1 MFKIVNSDVKT
12 RIKGEIAR
20 RKLEEGLEKRSV
32 RTWRFFAIS
41 AAILLLSVA
50 VYCICFLFKTPF
62 VQNMTPNQLASYQVI
77 STFEFTYTSEILT
90 NSKRKQAAER
100 VAPSYMISKK
110 PIERLKADIL
120 HLENILNLNQ
130 SEYDEIRHGEVEADM
145 SAFLERISQ
154 NLRDSTS
161 LKISPDDLRL
171 IYRDSD
177 AKNRRH
183 YFNLGTFNAEEII
196 SRGIYADDDQIF
208 SNKSEG
214 GTLEPEI
221 QGEVGIS
228 KIRNESRARKELL
241 RRMRS
246 LGLSEDIMYAM
257 YRILNQEIIPNIEF
271 DQEATEERKAEARA
285 KIQPVKVTV
294 REGEALTGA
303 NAEITPLLFE
313 KLKAYRHQQA
323 QRTEKTIRFGIEE
336 FTQTFLLVAI
346 TALFIIVSKTQRNKR
361 PKTVLIFSVILL
373 LNLSLERFIIELTN
387 IEFGMGR
394 NWIEIFAFGSAIAL
408 GPIIQVLLF
417 GSYTGFIMALLISSL
432 TTLMMGQ
439 TLPFFIVL
447 MFSSLIAIYFCD
459 GATTRSRVLL
469 GGAIYGAVLAFLS
482 QIMGSIAGVP
492 FGIMWRQALMAILS
506 GVLTG
511 LLATALL
518 PLIGRIFNAYSNI
531 ALLEFTD
538 LNNPLLKKL
547 QLEAPG
553 TYHHSVMVSHIAEEA
568 AASVNANPLVCRVG
582 ALYHDIGKLIK
593 PEYFAENQRSG
604 RNPHDEQTAS
614 MSALIIKSHVTEG
627 LEMAKHRKMPAQVV
641 NAIAQHHGTSTISY
655 FYNKA
660 KNEAE
665 NDPMHL
671 TREVEESTYRHEG
684 TKPQTVENAIIMLAD
699 SCEAASRS
707 LKKVT
712 QHGVEEL
719 VDAIFKSKMTDGQ
732 LDECLITMKQISKI
746 KSSFA
751 RTMLSMAHARVEYNN
766 DKKK

>member
-12 RIKGEIAR
+12 RIKSEIAR
-20 RKLEEGLEKRSV
+20 RKLEEGGEKRSV
-32 RTWRFFAIS
+32 KTWRFFAIFG
-41 AAILLLSVA
+41 AILLLSIV
-50 VYCICFLFKTPF
+50 VYSICFLFKTPF
-62 VQNMTPNQLASYQVI
+62 IQSMNPNQMASYQII
-77 STFEFTYTSEILT
+77 SNFEFTYLSDILT
-90 NSKRKQAAER
+90 DSKRKQAAER

-110 PIERLKADIL
+110 PVERLKSEIAY
-120 HLENILNLNQ
+120 LENLLNDNQ
-130 SEYDEIRHGEVEADM
+130 SEYEEISSIDSGAGLSEFFEKLSR
-145 SAFLERISQ
+145 
-154 NLRDSTS
+154 NLRDAGSI
-161 LKISPDDLRL
+161 KVSPDDLKI
-171 IYRDSD
+171 IYQNADP
-177 AKNRRH
+177 KKRRH
-183 YFNLGTFNAEEII
+183 YFNLGAFNAEEII

-214 GTLEPEI
+214 GILEPEI
-221 QGEVGIS
+221 QGEVGVS
-228 KIRNESRARKELL
+228 KIRDESRARRELL

-246 LGLSEDIMYAM
+246 LGLNEDLTYAL
-257 YRILNQEIIPNIEF
+257 YRILNQEIAPNIEF
-271 DQEATEERKAEARA
+271 DKEATEARKTEARA
-285 KIQPVKVTV
+285 KIQPVKVTI
-294 REGEALTGA
+294 REGETLTGT
-303 NAEITPLLFE
+303 NTEITPLLLE
-313 KLKAYRHQQA
+313 KLKAYRHQQSQAA
-323 QRTEKTIRFGIEE
+323 QKTIRINLEE
-336 FTQTFLLVAI
+336 FTQTFLLVAV

-361 PKTVLIFSVILL
+361 PKTVLIFSIILL
-373 LNLSLERFIIELTN
+373 INLGLERLIIELTN

-417 GSYTGFIMALLISSL
+417 GSYTGFIMALLISAL

-459 GATTRSRVLL
+459 GATTRSKVLL

-482 QIMGSIAGVP
+482 QIMGSLAGVP

-518 PLIGRIFNAYSNI
+518 PIIGRIFNAYSNI

-553 TYHHSVMVSHIAEEA
+553 TYHHSVMVSHIAESA

-582 ALYHDIGKLIK
+582 ALYHDIGKIIK

-604 RNPHDEQTAS
+604 RNPHDEQTPS

-627 LEMAKHRKMPAQVV
+627 IEMAKQRKMPSQVID
-641 NAIAQHHGTSTISY
+641 AITQHHGTSTISY

-660 KNEAE
+660 KNDAE
-665 NDPMHL
+665 KDPLHSV
-671 TREVEESTYRHEG
+671 RDVEESSYRHEG
-684 TKPQTVENAIIMLAD
+684 VKPKTVENAIIMLAD

-707 LKKVT
+707 MKKVT

-746 KSSFA
+746 KTSFVH
-751 RTMLSMAHARVEYNN
+751 TMLSMTHARVEYNN
-766 DKKK
+766 AKSK